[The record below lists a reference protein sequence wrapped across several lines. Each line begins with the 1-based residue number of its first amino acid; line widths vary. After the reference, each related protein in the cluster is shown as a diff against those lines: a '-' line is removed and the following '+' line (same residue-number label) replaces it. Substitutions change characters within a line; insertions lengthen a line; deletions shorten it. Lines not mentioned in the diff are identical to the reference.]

1 MPIPQLGSTDASQAE
16 RQAGISLLLSPK
28 SSSVTPCLVR
38 TVPFQSDPH
47 LVLLENSF
55 LLFLQGCV
63 RLPLSV
69 TWHAS
74 PRPVPS
80 PQLTE
85 KCEVIVPPTRCHQ

>member
-1 MPIPQLGSTDASQAE
+1 MPLPQLGSTGASQAE
-16 RQAGISLLLSPK
+16 RRASISLPLSPK
-28 SSSVTPCLVR
+28 SSSMTPCLVR

-47 LVLLENSF
+47 LVLLENSV

-69 TWHAS
+69 TWRAS

-80 PQLTE
+80 PQLTG
-85 KCEVIVPPTRCHQ
+85 KCDVIIPPTRCHQ